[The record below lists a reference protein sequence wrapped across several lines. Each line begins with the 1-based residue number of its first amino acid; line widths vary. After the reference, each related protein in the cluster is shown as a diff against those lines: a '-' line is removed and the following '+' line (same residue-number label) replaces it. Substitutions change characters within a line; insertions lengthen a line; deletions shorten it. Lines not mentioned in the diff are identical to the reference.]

1 MERGLFNIEIV
12 FKLDGKCEHL
22 SIENVAF
29 SDIQKHIPVAANVVS
44 LVAKRQRAHKI

>member
-12 FKLDGKCEHL
+12 FTLDGKCEHL
-22 SIENVAF
+22 NIENIAF
-29 SDIQKHIPVAANVVS
+29 SDIQKHIPIAANLVS